1 MYGHVN
7 SRDCECGEGIEDWQH
22 YLLKCSTYIEERK
35 ILFSE
40 IEKIWNNSRRSGN
53 LKMDVNLV
61 LGGTNGK
68 GKLNHK
74 KEVLETF

>member
-1 MYGHVN
+1 M
-7 SRDCECGEGIEDWQH
+7 
-22 YLLKCSTYIEERK
+22 K

-53 LKMDVNLV
+53 LNMDVNLVYIKV

-68 GKLNHK
+68 GKLNQVERNAIVK
-74 KEVLETF
+74 LTAKFVRQTRRKP